1 MGNLASELSDVHE
14 GFRKRLADVFVA
26 WRVTMTLAL
35 RRGQASGRLSAECD
49 PDGAA
54 SFIVAA
60 LEGAILMSKVT
71 KEIQVLERCVHELKQ
86 HLTLYSRQQAN
97 DFSRVLHLGAEE
109 SYDERATG

>member
-1 MGNLASELSDVHE
+1 VRS
-14 GFRKRLADVFVA
+14 
-26 WRVTMTLAL
+26 
-35 RRGQASGRLSAECD
+35 RRC
-49 PDGAA
+49 A

-86 HLTLYSRQQAN
+86 HLTLYSRRQAN
-97 DFSRVLHLGAEE
+97 DFSRVPRLGAEE

>member
-1 MGNLASELSDVHE
+1 MA
-14 GFRKRLADVFVA
+14 
-26 WRVTMTLAL
+26 TQAL
-35 RRGQASGRLSAECD
+35 RRGQATGRLSADCD

-71 KEIQVLERCVHELKQ
+71 KEIRVLEQCVQELKE
-86 HLTLYSRQQAN
+86 HLTLYSKSRAN
-97 DFSRVLHLGAEE
+97 DFSHVPRLGAEE